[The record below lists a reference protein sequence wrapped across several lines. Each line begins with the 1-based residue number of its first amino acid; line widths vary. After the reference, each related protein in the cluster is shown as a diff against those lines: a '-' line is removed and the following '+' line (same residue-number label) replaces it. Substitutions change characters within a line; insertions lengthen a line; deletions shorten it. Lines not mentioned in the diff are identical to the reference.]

1 MKKIIQ
7 SLIVIILLLFLFLI
21 IIFLFNPFNLRTKI
35 IGGIIN
41 AYLSSSIQ
49 DYESLEKEPL
59 KNETE
64 NEVKAPVVNKNPL
77 LTEEQEKALENYG
90 VDVSKLPT
98 EITVGM
104 QECFYEK
111 VGKERGNELIGG
123 SSPTALEI
131 VKIQSC
137 LGK

>member
-1 MKKIIQ
+1 MKKIIE
-7 SLIVIILLLFLFLI
+7 ILLITVLLLILFLG

-35 IGGIIN
+35 LGSVIN
-41 AYLSSSIQ
+41 AYLSSTIQ
-49 DYESLEKEPL
+49 DYEPLEKKSTE
-59 KNETE
+59 ETKT
-64 NEVKAPVVNKNPL
+64 EVKTTEGNKNPL
-77 LTEEQEKALENYG
+77 LTQEQEKALEDYG

-98 EITVGM
+98 EITPGM

-111 VGKERGNELIGG
+111 VGKERGDELISG
-123 SSPTALEI
+123 SSPTALEV